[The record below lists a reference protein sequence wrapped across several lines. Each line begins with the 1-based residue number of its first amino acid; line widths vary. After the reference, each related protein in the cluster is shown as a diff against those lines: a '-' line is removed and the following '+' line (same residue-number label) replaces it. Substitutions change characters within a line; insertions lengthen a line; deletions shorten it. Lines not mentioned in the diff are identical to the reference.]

1 MKNLEMSTKKLLLLV
16 VSLSFTISIGLIML
30 FEFNDSS
37 NSVKTESSI
46 LGMQCPEKHYLSG
59 YDVSGQPI
67 CKMIPVEYTVSN
79 ATIRKVLKGEK
90 LDHIFNTTSQTFVST
105 GFPANNKFIKKYD
118 DSEIWVF
125 LTIDHRNTEAGRTNF
140 IALRIDKEGRDIFD
154 PAITHGNIIWAYD
167 FSSGGAIQ
175 AFTGV
180 LIDDKV
186 EAGEHTIDLEVAV
199 NGGTGKFKT
208 DLALLDVYEVPMEWP

>member
-1 MKNLEMSTKKLLLLV
+1 
-16 VSLSFTISIGLIML
+16 ML
-30 FEFNDSS
+30 FELNDSS
-37 NSVKTESSI
+37 TNVKTESSI
-46 LGMQCPEKHYLSG
+46 LGIQCPEEHYLSG
-59 YDVSGQPI
+59 YDLSGQPI
-67 CKMIPVEYTVSN
+67 CKIIPAEYTVSN
-79 ATIRKVLKGEK
+79 ATMIKVLIGEK
-90 LDHIFNTTSQTFVST
+90 LDHIFNTTSQTFVTT

-125 LTIDHRNTEAGRTNF
+125 LTIDHRNTETGRTNF
-140 IALRIDKEGRDIFD
+140 IALWIDKEGDDIFN
-154 PAITHGNIIWAYD
+154 PSVRHGVTIWAYD

-186 EAGEHTIDLEVAV
+186 EVGEHTIDLLVAV

-208 DLALLDVYEVPMEWP
+208 DLALLNVYEVPMEFP

>member
-1 MKNLEMSTKKLLLLV
+1 
-16 VSLSFTISIGLIML
+16 ML

-140 IALRIDKEGRDIFD
+140 IATGIDGT
-154 PAITHGNIIWAYD
+154 AGYTIWAYD
-167 FSSGGAIQ
+167 FARGGAIQ

-180 LIDDKV
+180 SMEEGLA
-186 EAGEHTIDLEVAV
+186 AGEHTISIDVAV

-208 DLALLDVYEVPMEWP
+208 DLALLDVYEVPIGNP

>member
-1 MKNLEMSTKKLLLLV
+1 MKNLEMSTKKLVLLV

-30 FEFNDSS
+30 FEFNDTS
-37 NSVKTESSI
+37 NSVKTENL
-46 LGMQCPEKHYLSG
+46 LGIQCPEKHYLSG

-67 CKMIPVEYTVSN
+67 CKMVPMEYLVSN
-79 ATIRKVLKGEK
+79 ATMIKVLKGEK
-90 LDHIFNTTSQTFVST
+90 LDHIFNTASQTFVST
-105 GFPANNKFIKKYD
+105 GFPVNNKFIKKYD

-140 IALRIDKEGRDIFD
+140 IALWIDKEGNDIFISD
-154 PAITHGNIIWAYD
+154 KEGVTTIWAYD

-180 LIDDKV
+180 LIADLL
-186 EAGEHTIDLEVAV
+186 EAGEHTIDLLVAV

-208 DLALLDVYEVPMEWP
+208 DLALLDIYEIPMELP